1 MSKVFSK
8 VSILKFKP
16 ALSFY
21 YIFVQMQN
29 FMNKLSERV
38 ERLGYSQ
45 TFVMSN
51 KAREMK
57 ASGIDVISLT
67 LGEPDFD
74 VPDNIKQAAFDAI
87 NQNYSHYSPVPGFLE
102 LREAISHKLKRD
114 NHLEYKPSQICV
126 SNGAKQAILNVL
138 AALLND
144 GDEVILP
151 NPYWVSYDEMVK
163 MMGGTSVMLPT
174 SYVTDFKITAEQ
186 LEEAITD
193 KTKAVLFSSPCNPSG
208 GYYTYDELKSLARVI
223 AKYPHVTVISDEIYE
238 YINYETKTT
247 SIAQFPEV
255 YEQTA
260 VINGMSKAFAMTGW
274 RIGYSACPEWLAKA
288 CEKIQGQM
296 TSGANTVAQRASIV
310 ALKTD
315 PSEYKYMID
324 AFRKRRDLVYDLI
337 TEIPG
342 FKVVLPKAAFYFFP
356 DISYYIGKTLD
367 GTEIKDADDFA
378 MFILENAHVGC
389 VGGVSFGSPECIRFS
404 YAASEEDLRE
414 AMGRIKKLLAK
425 FS

>member
-1 MSKVFSK
+1 MQKFMSKLSDR
-8 VSILKFKP
+8 VS
-16 ALSFY
+16 
-21 YIFVQMQN
+21 
-29 FMNKLSERV
+29 
-38 ERLGYSQ
+38 RLGYSQ

-57 ASGIDVISLT
+57 AAGKDVISLT

-74 VPDNIKQAAFDAI
+74 VPDTIKQAAFDAI
-87 NQNYSHYSPVPGFLE
+87 NENYSHYSPVPGFPE
-102 LREAISHKLKRD
+102 LREAICHKLKRD
-114 NHLEYKPSQICV
+114 NLLTYKPSQICV

-163 MMGGTSVMLPT
+163 MMGGVSVMLPT

-193 KTKAVLFSSPCNPSG
+193 KTKVVLFSSPCNPSG

-296 TSGANTVAQRASIV
+296 TSGANTVAQRASIT
-310 ALKTD
+310 ALKAD
-315 PSEYKYMID
+315 PSEYQYMID
-324 AFRKRRDLVYDLI
+324 AFRKRRDLVYDLMK
-337 TEIPG
+337 EIPG

-356 DISYYIGKTLD
+356 DISYYLGKTLN
-367 GTEIKDADDFA
+367 GTEITDSDDFA
-378 MFILENAHVGC
+378 MFLLENANVGC

-404 YAASEEDLRE
+404 YAASEEDLIE
-414 AMGRIKKLLAK
+414 AMRRIKTVLETV
-425 FS
+425 S

>member
-404 YAASEEDLRE
+404 YAASEEDLME